1 MERIINNVAPADR
14 WVSTDKGQPKDH
26 GMYLVVKQDWL
37 GKLSI
42 LETRWNGEDWLT
54 PEKRREITPRVIFYM
69 PLPEPPKMDGGAE
82 DG

>member
-14 WVSTDKGQPKDH
+14 WVSTDKGQPKDP

-42 LETRWNGEDWLT
+42 LEARWNGEDWLT

-69 PLPEPPKMDGGAE
+69 PLPEPPKMGGGAE